1 MAREWRIVMETEA
14 ADEVADALHYTELDV
29 DRDGN
34 RIFCYADAPH
44 NPKRIRKELLHQLA
58 AFDLAGSVPDPLPIE
73 HWDESQECYVDS
85 RGVPAPPTSEE
96 EALSAA
102 LDADRIRWAVALEPS
117 SIFELRKLREELHAR
132 RRHEIRETKRG
143 FEVGALDEA
152 DARALAEEL
161 ERLPVVG
168 AVSVRKLSWLQR
180 WRVREHLAGNYA
192 GTTQDPT
199 QLGYF

>member
-1 MAREWRIVMETEA
+1 VPSSGAAQRER
-14 ADEVADALHYTELDV
+14 
-29 DRDGN
+29 
-34 RIFCYADAPH
+34 
-44 NPKRIRKELLHQLA
+44 
-58 AFDLAGSVPDPLPIE
+58 LP
-73 HWDESQECYVDS
+73 
-85 RGVPAPPTSEE
+85 
-96 EALSAA
+96 AA
-102 LDADRIRWAVALEPS
+102 LEAYEIRWAVAVEPS
-117 SIFELRKLREELHAR
+117 SIFELRKLREELRAR